1 VEGDRVTRH
10 RWFLPATPDVL
21 GKLRE
26 QTAITM
32 EGMEALIAWSLGESS
47 AADRLRECE
56 HQADD
61 CKRELRAAL
70 TIAFT
75 TPLEPEDIFELST
88 ELDRVLN
95 SAKNTIR
102 EAEVM
107 GIAPD
112 EAIAQMAAEL
122 ANGVRDLNEAFEQL
136 ATGARAAATE
146 AADRAAQS
154 QSRVESSRVEKVYR
168 QSMSAL
174 VAVVNLREVAAKR
187 ELYRRLARTSDDLRE
202 VAERVWYSVLKES

>member
-1 VEGDRVTRH
+1 MTRR
-10 RWFLPATPDVL
+10 RWFLPETPDVL
-21 GKLRE
+21 GMLRE

-32 EGMEALIAWSLGESS
+32 EGMEALSAWSVGEPG
-47 AADRLRECE
+47 AARRVRECE
-56 HQADD
+56 HRADD
-61 CKRELRAAL
+61 RKRELRAAL

-95 SAKNTIR
+95 SAKNTVR

-107 GIAPD
+107 ETLPD
-112 EAIAQMAAEL
+112 KAISEMAAEL
-122 ANGVRDLNEAFEQL
+122 AEGVRDLSEAFEQL
-136 ATGARAAATE
+136 AAGARAAATD
-146 AADRAAQS
+146 AAKS
-154 QSRVESSRVEKVYR
+154 QSRIEKVYR

-174 VAVVNLREVAAKR
+174 VAVDDLGEVAAKR

-202 VAERVWYSVLKES
+202 VAERVWYSVLKEG

>member
-1 VEGDRVTRH
+1 MTRH
-10 RWFLPATPDVL
+10 RWFLPETPDVL
-21 GKLRE
+21 GRLRA

-32 EGMEALIAWSLGESS
+32 NGMDALVAWSVGEPG
-47 AADRLRECE
+47 AADRLRDCE

-70 TIAFT
+70 TTAFT

-95 SAKNTIR
+95 SAKNAVR

-107 GIAPD
+107 EIGPD
-112 EAIAQMAAEL
+112 EAISRMASEL
-122 ANGVRDLNEAFEQL
+122 AAGLGDLSEAFDQL
-136 ATGARAAATE
+136 AAGARTAATE
-146 AADRAAQS
+146 AADRAAKS
-154 QSRVESSRVEKVYR
+154 QSRVEKVYR

-174 VAVVNLREVAAKR
+174 VAVDDLREVAAKR

>member
-1 VEGDRVTRH
+1 MTRH
-10 RWFLPATPDVL
+10 RWFLPETPDVL
-21 GKLRE
+21 AILRR
-26 QTAITM
+26 QTAITIK
-32 EGMEALIAWSLGESS
+32 GMDALVAWSAGEPG
-47 AADRLRECE
+47 AADRLRDCE

-61 CKRELRAAL
+61 RKRELRAAL

-95 SAKNTIR
+95 SAKNTVR

-107 GIAPD
+107 EIGPD
-112 EAIAQMAAEL
+112 EAISSMAAEL
-122 ANGVRDLNEAFEQL
+122 AAGLRDLSEAFDQL
-136 ATGARAAATE
+136 AAGARTAATE
-146 AADRAAQS
+146 AADRAAKS
-154 QSRVESSRVEKVYR
+154 QTRVEKIYR

-174 VAVVNLREVAAKR
+174 VAVDDLRDVAAKR